1 MRFSFQRALAAACVF
16 VAGAPFASAD
26 IFEPLFTAT
35 RVIGNVQV
43 VRPGHAPEPMR
54 VDHSYPYGTRIIVPD
69 EATMTNGVPA
79 AASEARLEL
88 ARDFHFRLGQGTDV
102 TLEDLSVGEG
112 DELSEVKRFDLRSGS
127 VFTYITANT
136 QKTGG
141 GLGDAQVDKNLAAIV
156 IRTPVGECT
165 RLAQRNEVK
174 VEPDPVGDGWT
185 ATFTTQ
191 SGMMEVFG
199 PQYAIKD
206 MKRNASVAISGNEIH
221 TAIATVNGE
230 YVVAFEKGADQEER
244 ALFKAR
250 CIGKIWRQKAEV
262 GGRMAVAVMI
272 YYPRGNTYE
281 MKSYNYL
288 EGQTNVG
295 MWTSVAAAV
304 LGEHNMLAAGEA
316 GAADGTGG
324 DSGGD
329 SEWNPGGDDGE
340 DDGGW
345 NPDEAGDD
353 GDDGGDFGGDDGGD
367 DFDFGW

>member
-1 MRFSFQRALAAACVF
+1 MRVPLHRALSAACVLF
-16 VAGAPFASAD
+16 AGASVASAN

-35 RVIGNVQV
+35 RVIGNVQA
-43 VRPGHAPEPMR
+43 VRPGHAPERMLL
-54 VDHSYPYGTRIIVPD
+54 DHSYPYGTRIIVPD
-69 EATMTNGVPA
+69 EMTMTNGVPA
-79 AASEARLEL
+79 VASEVRIEL
-88 ARDFHFRLGQGTDV
+88 ARDFRFRLGQGTDV

-112 DELSEVKRFDLRSGS
+112 DELSEVKRFDLRKGS

-141 GLGDAQVDKNLAAIV
+141 GLGDALVDRNLAAIV
-156 IRTPVGECT
+156 IKTPVGECT

-174 VEPDPVGDGWT
+174 VDASPEGAGCT

-191 SGMMEVFG
+191 SGMMEIFG

-206 MKRNASVAISGNEIH
+206 MKRNASVAISGDEVQ
-221 TAIATVNGE
+221 TAISTVNGE
-230 YVVAFEKGADQEER
+230 YTVAFAKGEDAEER

-272 YYPRGNTYE
+272 YYPRGNSYE
-281 MKSYNYL
+281 MKSYNFL
-288 EGQTNVG
+288 EGQRNVG

-304 LGEHNMLAAGEA
+304 SGEHSSMAVVDETAAE
-316 GAADGTGG
+316 
-324 DSGGD
+324 SGGESGD
-329 SEWNPGGDDGE
+329 ESEWNPDSESDDG

-345 NPDEAGDD
+345 NPDDA
-353 GDDGGDFGGDDGGD
+353 GDDGGDFGGDDAGDGG
-367 DFDFGW
+367 FDFGW